1 MNIFFIIAMNAAT
14 PEGTPPRRINDTNF
28 WEPLIAPPCL
38 GEALRR
44 GTLVIGLHSR
54 V

>member
-1 MNIFFIIAMNAAT
+1 MMVDGSLPLIAMNAAA
-14 PEGTPPRRINDTNF
+14 PEGAPPRRINDET
-28 WEPLIAPPCL
+28 PLIAPPCL

-44 GTLVIGLHSR
+44 GTIAIGLDSW